1 MKTLPIFLF
10 AIIMSIPA
18 LLNAQEKCRKAD
30 IEKIRAEKVSFI
42 TTQLDL
48 SVEEARK
55 FWPVYNE
62 FEKKNDEFIEAER
75 AIHKD
80 LKSRGEQMSDSE
92 LEKNLDKINDI
103 QIKKTELQA
112 EYYLKYKKVLP
123 IKKVAKLYAAEKEF
137 RKQLLHEYGKCYGKE
152 GKPE

>member
-1 MKTLPIFLF
+1 MKTLPIFLL

-18 LLNAQEKCRKAD
+18 LLSAQENCRKAD
-30 IEKIRAEKVSFI
+30 TEKIRAEKVSFI

-48 SVEEARK
+48 SVEEAQK

-75 AIHKD
+75 TIHKD
-80 LKSRGEQMSDSE
+80 LKNRGDKMTDTE

-103 QIKKTELQA
+103 QMQKANLQS
-112 EYYLKYKKVLP
+112 EYYSKFKKVLP
-123 IKKVAKLYAAEKEF
+123 IKKLVKFYAAEKEF